1 VTCHSVQRLK
11 VIVFVIESIATI
23 TGTTLIEETKVLVE
37 LVANE
42 EFLSLLS
49 RPTLEELIENM
60 VVPFSRRGVNET
72 DLL

>member
-1 VTCHSVQRLK
+1 

-23 TGTTLIEETKVLVE
+23 TGTTLIEETKVLVG

-60 VVPFSRRGVNET
+60 VVPFSRRGVHET